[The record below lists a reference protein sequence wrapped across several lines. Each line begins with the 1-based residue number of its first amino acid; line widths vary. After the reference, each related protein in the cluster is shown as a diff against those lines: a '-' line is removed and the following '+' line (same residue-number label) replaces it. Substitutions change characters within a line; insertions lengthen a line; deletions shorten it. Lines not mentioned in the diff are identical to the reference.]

1 MSPDDRLRIRHMVE
15 AMEAARSFIDGRVRA
30 DLDTDRML
38 LFALIRAV
46 EVVGEAASKITE
58 GGRAELPTL
67 PWQQI
72 VGMRNPLIHAYFDI
86 NRNILWDTVT
96 LALPPLLAT
105 LKAVSP
111 DA

>member
-1 MSPDDRLRIRHMVE
+1 
-15 AMEAARSFIDGRVRA
+15 
-30 DLDTDRML
+30 
-38 LFALIRAV
+38 
-46 EVVGEAASKITE
+46 
-58 GGRAELPTL
+58 LPTL

-72 VGMRNPLIHAYFDI
+72 VGMRNRLIHAYFDI

>member
-1 MSPDDRLRIRHMVE
+1 
-15 AMEAARSFIDGRVRA
+15 
-30 DLDTDRML
+30 
-38 LFALIRAV
+38 
-46 EVVGEAASKITE
+46 
-58 GGRAELPTL
+58 
-67 PWQQI
+67 
-72 VGMRNPLIHAYFDI
+72 MRNRLIHAYFDI

>member
-1 MSPDDRLRIRHMVE
+1 MRHMVE
-15 AMEAARSFIDGRVRA
+15 AMETAQDFIDGHVRA

-38 LFALIRAV
+38 LFALIRVV
-46 EVVGEAASKITE
+46 EIVGEAASKVSDE
-58 GGRAELPTL
+58 GRVELSAL

-72 VGMRNPLIHAYFDI
+72 VGMRNRLIHAYFDV

-96 LALPPLLAT
+96 LAFPPLLAA
-105 LKAVSP
+105 LKAVGA